1 MSTQF
6 RPPSLSPPVVPP
18 TPRRSGGRRLLHAVL
33 SVLGVVAFVAVCA
46 AAAVVTYRYTWPD
59 ASTAA
64 PVSATSVAPV
74 SATETAAVVTE
85 VPVPSTETPAAST
98 PLDDAVV
105 KAGIEGHTPAE
116 MDELCGL
123 INTAGEPATKAV
135 IKAGFDQK
143 APELTYLFDRI
154 WVGLVARC

>member
-1 MSTQF
+1 
-6 RPPSLSPPVVPP
+6 
-18 TPRRSGGRRLLHAVL
+18 LHAVL

-46 AAAVVTYRYTWPD
+46 AAAAVTYRYTWSD

-64 PVSATSVAPV
+64 PAPATSVAPV
-74 SATETAAVVTE
+74 PATETAAVVAE
-85 VPVPSTETPAAST
+85 VPVPSTDAPAAAST
-98 PLDDAVV
+98 RLDDAIV
-105 KAGIEGHTPAE
+105 KGGIERLAPAQ

-123 INTAGEPATKAV
+123 INTAGAPATKAV

-154 WVGLVARC
+154 WAGLVARC